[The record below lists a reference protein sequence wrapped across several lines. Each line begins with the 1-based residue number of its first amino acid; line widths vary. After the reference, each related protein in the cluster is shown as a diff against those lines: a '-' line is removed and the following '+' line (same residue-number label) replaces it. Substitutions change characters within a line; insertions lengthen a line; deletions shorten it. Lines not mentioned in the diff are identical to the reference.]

1 MLGQSD
7 WICETR
13 VGCSSR
19 SMKVCP
25 GHTNDRHGRGDPP
38 DGSAGTLG
46 PSTRP
51 GARGGFIIHRSITVE
66 LSTAQ
71 TSTAKIAGMSD
82 LQRKHLSRACSFV
95 LVLGPLFF
103 SFEGELSLVHRC
115 GRNPVAKS
123 DRQFQT
129 RAGPLAAT
137 CRFSRTRP

>member
-1 MLGQSD
+1 MIPKCCIREGRKQPRTCVPVLMGIVDPVLGQSD

-38 DGSAGTLG
+38 DGSDGTLG

-71 TSTAKIAGMSD
+71 TPTAKIAGMSD

-95 LVLGPLFF
+95 LVLGPLF
-103 SFEGELSLVHRC
+103 S
-115 GRNPVAKS
+115 
-123 DRQFQT
+123 
-129 RAGPLAAT
+129 PLKVN
-137 CRFSRTRP
+137 